1 MKKNNL
7 LKIKIRLKIYARIY
21 FVYFIVFLITL
32 GFSLIL
38 GKFLETILYLVS
50 YCVFRKAFT
59 KELHMDTTFKCLH
72 LTFIMFF
79 VSIVFILPKSSSLL
93 FPLMFGL
100 VCNIFL
106 YLIKEVID
114 LKEIKNAK
122 IVRGMNRK
130 VLLEKCKKANF
141 SEEEQNLLIYFYIDK
156 MTIESIAEK
165 YNYSIEWVKKTKRKL
180 LRTIS

>member
-38 GKFLETILYLVS
+38 GKVLETILYLVS

-59 KELHMDTTFKCLH
+59 KELHMNTTFKCFQ

-100 VCNIFL
+100 ICNIFL
-106 YLIKEVID
+106 YLIKEVMD

-122 IVRGMNRK
+122 IVRGMNK
-130 VLLEKCKKANF
+130 EVLLEKCKKANF